1 MKKFIASSLLILAA
15 TGLSAQ
21 GVDINGG
28 VSAGAALP
36 VGDLYNKADFGTNA
50 FFGVQVGGHL
60 DFNLTDHHQIRGHL
74 DLISMPGSRWNSG
87 WKNDYRDLQVGADW
101 VYNFQSPD
109 GGWYSVAGL
118 SFNDMKVSYD
128 NDVYNVSG
136 DASQNGKLGL
146 RGGAGYTFN
155 RTFSLEGT
163 LNRVDVDKSGN
174 NGFGFD
180 TATWINVSAV
190 FRFK

>member
-1 MKKFIASSLLILAA
+1 MKKLLASTLLALAA

-21 GVDINGG
+21 TVDLNGG

-36 VGDLYNKADFGTNA
+36 VGDLYNKDSLGTNA

-60 DFNLTDHHQIRGHL
+60 DFNLTPHHQIRAHL
-74 DLISMPGSRWNSG
+74 DYISMPGSRWGSG
-87 WKNDYRDLQVGADW
+87 WKNDYRDLQIGADW
-101 VYNFQSPD
+101 VYNFNNPES
-109 GGWYSVAGL
+109 GWYTVAGA
-118 SFNDMKVSYD
+118 SINDIKVSYN
-128 NDVYNVSG
+128 NDFYGISG
-136 DASQNGKLGL
+136 DASQSGRFGF

-155 RTFSLEGT
+155 PAFSLEGT
-163 LNRVDVDKSGN
+163 LNQVFVDKSGN

-180 TATWINVSAV
+180 TATWVGVSAV